1 MVGGATNR
9 SRWFA
14 AQAAG
19 YAGTVAT
26 ARTDSPLRGVLRGGA
41 AGGDAR
47 RLTRRFTVAGLL
59 LGIGFGGFADGI
71 VLHQILQWH
80 HLLTSTGDHPA
91 TTVAGLETNTLWD
104 GLFHAFTW
112 LAALTGLFLLWSAMR
127 EGLRASARR
136 LVGLILA
143 GWGAFNLV
151 EGIVDHHILTIHH
164 VKAGEN
170 QLAFDLGFLALGA
183 ALLVAGIL
191 MARRAGPAID
201 RRTA

>member
-1 MVGGATNR
+1 M
-9 SRWFA
+9 
-14 AQAAG
+14 
-19 YAGTVAT
+19 AT
-26 ARTDSPLRGVLRGGA
+26 ARTTDSPVRGTPGGSA
-41 AGGDAR
+41 PPGDPRRLAR
-47 RLTRRFTVAGLL
+47 RFAVAGLL
-59 LGIGFGGFADGI
+59 LGVGFGGFADGI

-112 LAALTGLFLLWSAMR
+112 LAALSGLFLLWSAMR
-127 EGLRASARR
+127 EGLRESTWR
-136 LVGLILA
+136 LIGLILA

-183 ALLVAGIL
+183 GLLLAGIL
-191 MARRAGPAID
+191 IARRTGSAVSRP
-201 RRTA
+201 TA

>member
-1 MVGGATNR
+1 
-9 SRWFA
+9 
-14 AQAAG
+14 
-19 YAGTVAT
+19 VAT
-26 ARTDSPLRGVLRGGA
+26 ARTDSALRGTPRGDAARADALRFTA
-41 AGGDAR
+41 AG
-47 RLTRRFTVAGLL
+47 VL

-112 LAALTGLFLLWSAMR
+112 LATLSGLFLLWSAMR
-127 EGLRASARR
+127 EGFRPSVWR
-136 LVGLILA
+136 LIGLLLA
-143 GWGAFNLV
+143 GWGTFNLV

-170 QLAFDLGFLALGA
+170 ELAFDLGFLALGA
-183 ALLVAGIL
+183 ALVVAGIL
-191 MARRAGPAID
+191 LVRRTGPAIGEGAD
-201 RRTA
+201 

>member
-1 MVGGATNR
+1 
-9 SRWFA
+9 
-14 AQAAG
+14 
-19 YAGTVAT
+19 VAT
-26 ARTDSPLRGVLRGGA
+26 ARTDSPLGGA
-41 AGGDAR
+41 QRCGAARGDAR
-47 RLTRRFTVAGLL
+47 RLARRFTLAGLL
-59 LGIGFGGFADGI
+59 LGVGFGGFVDGI

-91 TTVAGLETNTLWD
+91 TTVAGLEANTLAD

-127 EGLRASARR
+127 EGLRASGWR
-136 LVGLILA
+136 LIGLVLA

-151 EGIVDHHILTIHH
+151 EGVVDHHILTIHH

-183 ALLVAGIL
+183 ALLIAGIL
-191 MARRAGPAID
+191 MTRRPGPAVG
-201 RRTA
+201 RRTV